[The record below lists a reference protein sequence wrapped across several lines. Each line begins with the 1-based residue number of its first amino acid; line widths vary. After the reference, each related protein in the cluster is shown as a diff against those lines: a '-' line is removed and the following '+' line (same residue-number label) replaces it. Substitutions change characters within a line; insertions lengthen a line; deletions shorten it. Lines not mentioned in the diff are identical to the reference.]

1 MSSEGDE
8 PPASDPPARVR
19 LPILPEDVERGL
31 RFNHMVEHQTRA
43 KLADLSASFY
53 ALVETMI
60 AKGVVPVDEY
70 EQRRQITLAR
80 EQEKSRAEI
89 SPQVSLIPDKYKLE
103 KLPEIDCEARVHLC
117 KAKCC
122 TLVFPLSVQD
132 LDERVVRWD
141 YSKPYQIGRRP
152 DGYCVHNEPGTCH
165 CTVYEHRPGICR
177 RYDCRTDKRI
187 WIDFEARIP
196 AQ

>member
-60 AKGVVPVDEY
+60 ARGVVPVDEY
-70 EQRRQITLAR
+70 E
-80 EQEKSRAEI
+80 
-89 SPQVSLIPDKYKLE
+89 
-103 KLPEIDCEARVHLC
+103 
-117 KAKCC
+117 
-122 TLVFPLSVQD
+122 
-132 LDERVVRWD
+132 
-141 YSKPYQIGRRP
+141 
-152 DGYCVHNEPGTCH
+152 
-165 CTVYEHRPGICR
+165 
-177 RYDCRTDKRI
+177 
-187 WIDFEARIP
+187 
-196 AQ
+196 